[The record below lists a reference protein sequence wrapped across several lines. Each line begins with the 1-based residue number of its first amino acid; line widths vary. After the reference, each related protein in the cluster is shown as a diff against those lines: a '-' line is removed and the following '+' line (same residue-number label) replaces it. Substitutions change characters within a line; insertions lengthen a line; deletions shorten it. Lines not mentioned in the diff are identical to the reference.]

1 MTTKLK
7 PYNPSASD
15 LGSEWRVIDADGQ
28 TLGRLCTGIAMT
40 LMGKDKPGY
49 VPHLLS
55 GDFVVVINAEKV
67 KITGNKTTQ
76 KEYLRHSQYPGNL
89 KRISYETMQD
99 KHPDRIIQHS
109 VKGMLPK
116 TKLGARMLGRLKIYA
131 GSEHPHEAQIKGS
144 EIALSK
150 KGMPS

>member
-1 MTTKLK
+1 MTTRLK

-15 LGSEWRVIDADGQ
+15 LGSEWRVIDAEGQ
-28 TLGRLCTGIAMT
+28 TLGRLCTGIAMS

-55 GDFVVVINAEKV
+55 GDFIVVINAEKV
-67 KITGNKTTQ
+67 MISGNKTTQ

-89 KRISYETMQD
+89 KRISYETMQE

-144 EIALSK
+144 EIARSK
-150 KGMPS
+150 KGDA

>member
-1 MTTKLK
+1 MTTRLK

-15 LGSEWRVIDADGQ
+15 LESDWQVIDADGQ
-28 TLGRLCTGIAMT
+28 TLGRLCTGIAMS
-40 LMGKDKPGY
+40 LMGKHKPGY

-67 KITGNKTTQ
+67 KITGNKATQ

-116 TKLGARMLGRLKIYA
+116 TKLGARMLSRLKIYA
-131 GSEHPHEAQIKGS
+131 GPEHPHEAQITGAK
-144 EIALSK
+144 IALSK
-150 KGMPS
+150 KGDA

>member
-1 MTTKLK
+1 MTTRLK

-15 LGSEWRVIDADGQ
+15 LESDWQVIDADGQ
-28 TLGRLCTGIAMT
+28 TLGRLCTGIAMS
-40 LMGKDKPGY
+40 LMGKHKPGY

-89 KRISYETMQD
+89 KRISYETMQK

-116 TKLGARMLGRLKIYA
+116 TKLGARMLSRLKIYA
-131 GSEHPHEAQIKGS
+131 GPEHPHEAQIKGA
-144 EIALSK
+144 EIARSK
-150 KGMPS
+150 KGDA

>member
-15 LGSEWRVIDADGQ
+15 LVSSWQVIDAEGQ
-28 TLGRLCTGIAMT
+28 TLGRLCTQIAKM
-40 LMGKDKPGY
+40 LMGKHKPGY

-67 KITGNKTTQ
+67 TVSGNKATQ

-89 KRISYETMQD
+89 KRIPYETMQD

-116 TKLGARMLGRLKIYA
+116 TKLGARMLSRLKIYA
-131 GSEHPHEAQIKGS
+131 GAEHPHEAQVKQPGG
-144 EIALSK
+144 AHSK
-150 KGMPS
+150 KGDA

>member
-1 MTTKLK
+1 MTTRLK

-15 LGSEWRVIDADGQ
+15 LESDWQVIDADGQ
-28 TLGRLCTGIAMT
+28 TLGRLCTGIAMS
-40 LMGKDKPGY
+40 LMGKHKPGY

-67 KITGNKTTQ
+67 KITGNKATQ

-116 TKLGARMLGRLKIYA
+116 TKLGARMLSRLKIYA
-131 GSEHPHEAQIKGS
+131 GPEHPHEAQITGAK
-144 EIALSK
+144 IALPK
-150 KGMPS
+150 KGDA